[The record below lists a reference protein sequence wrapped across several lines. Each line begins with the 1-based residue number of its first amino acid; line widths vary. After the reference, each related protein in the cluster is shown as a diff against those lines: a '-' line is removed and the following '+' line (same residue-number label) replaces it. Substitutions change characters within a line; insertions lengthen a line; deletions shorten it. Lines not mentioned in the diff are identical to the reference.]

1 MAVIIVA
8 MMAATVLER
17 LHGTPEALRWVYHN
31 PVFMILWA
39 VAALSG
45 LFYLLEIGTQKRF
58 FTFLLHVSFLFILLG
73 ALVTFL
79 FGESGTISLRE
90 GEIQSAYEQDSG
102 DTVTLPFGI
111 RLEEFAIDYYPGSQ
125 MPSDYRSAITF
136 MPEGRA
142 VQISMNHIAKYQ
154 GYRFYQADY
163 DEDLK
168 GSILS
173 VSHDPWGV
181 GITYTGYILLLL
193 SMLGFFF
200 QKDTAFRASLQRVLQ
215 EGRKSRLRRFLL
227 WTFAVLA
234 IALCVLLILQLGIF
248 GKPLMPVLRSPLL
261 YIHVISIMMSYTVFL
276 LVALIG
282 VVGVCAPSAE
292 TRERLKDVSLSILYP
307 GVFLLTFGTFLGAVW
322 ANISWGNYWAWDPKE
337 TWALITLL
345 VYSFALHGGVLKPFR
360 NARFFHWF
368 AIGAILCVLITYFG
382 VNLILGGMHS
392 YA

>member
-1 MAVIIVA
+1 MRKKLFKYLSFGTMAVIIVA

-102 DTVTLPFGI
+102 DSVTLPFGI
-111 RLEEFAIDYYPGSQ
+111 RLEEFAIDYYPGSR

-248 GKPLMPVLRSPLL
+248 GKPLMPVLR
-261 YIHVISIMMSYTVFL
+261 
-276 LVALIG
+276 
-282 VVGVCAPSAE
+282 
-292 TRERLKDVSLSILYP
+292 
-307 GVFLLTFGTFLGAVW
+307 
-322 ANISWGNYWAWDPKE
+322 
-337 TWALITLL
+337 
-345 VYSFALHGGVLKPFR
+345 
-360 NARFFHWF
+360 
-368 AIGAILCVLITYFG
+368 
-382 VNLILGGMHS
+382 
-392 YA
+392 